1 MSLATTDLM
10 NFRIPK
16 NLREDFRNLCKCNHT
31 TMSSQLNSMIRRYIE
46 NESNHHKEYSQKIS
60 HLRKVV
66 KSRLEDR
73 QVDSGTDTPV
83 SFFSSSEW

>member
-1 MSLATTDLM
+1 MTVATTDLM

-16 NLREDFRNLCKCNHT
+16 DLREDFRDLCKCNHT

-46 NESNHHKEYSQKIS
+46 NESNHHKEYSQKIT
-60 HLRKVV
+60 HLRNVV
-66 KSRLEDR
+66 KTRLYARE
-73 QVDSGTDTPV
+73 VENGTDTPV